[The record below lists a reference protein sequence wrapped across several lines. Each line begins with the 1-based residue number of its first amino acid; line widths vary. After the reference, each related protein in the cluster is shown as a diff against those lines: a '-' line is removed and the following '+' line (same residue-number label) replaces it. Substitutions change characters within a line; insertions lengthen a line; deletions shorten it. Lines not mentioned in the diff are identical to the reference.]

1 LSLGS
6 SDYEANP
13 TKEGYDDFVSRR
25 LVTNVFAGVTAA
37 AAATGTVLFF
47 YTDFRR
53 ARGSEAPATALG
65 LGLRGCF

>member
-1 LSLGS
+1 MAHCNWVTRTVKVEPAAPRQVGS
-6 SDYEANP
+6 S
-13 TKEGYDDFVSRR
+13 
-25 LVTNVFAGVTAA
+25 FAGVTAA

-65 LGLRGCF
+65 LGLRGSF